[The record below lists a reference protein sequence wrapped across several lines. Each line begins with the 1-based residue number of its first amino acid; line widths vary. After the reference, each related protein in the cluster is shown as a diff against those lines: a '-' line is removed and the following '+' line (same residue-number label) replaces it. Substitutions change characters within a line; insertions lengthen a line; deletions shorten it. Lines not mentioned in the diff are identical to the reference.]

1 MVTSFNTVASGTKG
15 GSNTGLI
22 IFGVVAAAALGYY
35 FLVYKP
41 EQDAKLAKNG

>member
-1 MVTSFNTVASGTKG
+1 MITTFATTPATKS

-22 IFGVVAAAALGYY
+22 VLGIAAALGLGYY

-41 EQDAKLAKNG
+41 EQDKLAQNGK